1 VVSHTHARTH
11 THRFRAMFKSGFRE
25 ASEHEVEISDCSY
38 EAFRLM
44 LDYIYS
50 GSVPDVLRIR
60 HGGPDETRYV

>member
-1 VVSHTHARTH
+1 
-11 THRFRAMFKSGFRE
+11 MFKSGFRE